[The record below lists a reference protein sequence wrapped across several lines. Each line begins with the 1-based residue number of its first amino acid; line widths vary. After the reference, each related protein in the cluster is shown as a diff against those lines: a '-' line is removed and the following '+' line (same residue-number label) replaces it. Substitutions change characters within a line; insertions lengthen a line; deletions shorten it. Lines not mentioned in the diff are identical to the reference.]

1 MREERLL
8 HVDVPPGALRYHLAA
23 LWPKLPHNRDKEK
36 IIKEPRSEGQKRGTG
51 KGVEGAE

>member
-1 MREERLL
+1 MRLF

-23 LWPKLPHNRDKEK
+23 LWPKLPHHRDQEK

-51 KGVEGAE
+51 KG